1 MSETT
6 DVPKDL
12 DIKIWILMGTSVGSK
27 TGYPKLWIFIEKYNC
42 YLVYMPAK
50 RELESGLLDQP
61 AMCTTVHSL
70 HTGKLPSVY
79 VMFGKISE
87 ISL

>member
-1 MSETT
+1 MKGPCFISAAFKKWSSMSKLQL
-6 DVPKDL
+6 VPLK
-12 DIKIWILMGTSVGSK
+12 
-27 TGYPKLWIFIEKYNC
+27 PKLWIFIEKYNC

>member
-1 MSETT
+1 
-6 DVPKDL
+6 
-12 DIKIWILMGTSVGSK
+12 
-27 TGYPKLWIFIEKYNC
+27 
-42 YLVYMPAK
+42 MPAK